1 MTTLALP
8 SVMDNQGI
16 VINEAAG
23 VWMAAWVRVHS
34 ERTFVDEML
43 SRGYPAYCPLSARYA
58 KKKMIQEPAF
68 PQYVF
73 VAIPHKPNTREY
85 FDAMYEVKGS
95 GRLAQRMLIDI
106 RNQKKF
112 IREINDVRQVLDIDP
127 AVQMSKCYLP
137 GREVRVIKGIW
148 AHPDRIAR
156 IDGMKAGQVCIFVEA
171 LLGGAMLQV
180 GADEIELLD

>member
-1 MTTLALP
+1 MLDLP
-8 SVMDNQGI
+8 CVMDIQDI
-16 VINEAAG
+16 VINETAG
-23 VWMAAWVRVHS
+23 RWFAAWVRAHS

-58 KKKMIQEPAF
+58 KKKLIQEPAF

-73 VAIPHKPNTREY
+73 VAIPHQPNTREY
-85 FDAMYEVKGS
+85 FDAMYKVKGS

-112 IREINDVRQVLDIDP
+112 IREINAVRGVLDIDP
-127 AVQMSKCYLP
+127 TVQMEKCYLP
-137 GREVRVIKGIW
+137 GREVRVIKGMW

-156 IDGMKAGQVCIFVEA
+156 IDGMKSGRVCVFVEA
-171 LLGGAMLQV
+171 LLGGAMLEV
-180 GADEIELLD
+180 GADEIEFLD